1 MEAANLTAESAWST
15 FVEFAGTRF
24 DVAADPESDRLLYQ
38 YGIYRFTGRPMS
50 TLDLTRQFGMAD
62 NDGEDDHFVQFHCEL
77 RYEPVP
83 ELEALGEFNAW
94 WFQDDGHLGR
104 FWVGCQVR
112 KSHSFYAARWDLVG
126 VPVR

>member
-1 MEAANLTAESAWST
+1 MFHIHGIRRHA
-15 FVEFAGTRF
+15 F

-38 YGIYRFTGRPMS
+38 CGIYRFTGRPIS

-83 ELEALGEFNAW
+83 ELEALGCST
-94 WFQDDGHLGR
+94 LGGSR
-104 FWVGCQVR
+104 TT
-112 KSHSFYAARWDLVG
+112 AI
-126 VPVR
+126 